1 MVNKMLFGDLQSKDV
16 INVVDGSKL
25 GKITDLEFDPT
36 SGKITAISI
45 QSSLR
50 FANFFSSNNNIVIPW
65 NQIVKI
71 GGEVVIV
78 NHSNL
83 LK

>member
-1 MVNKMLFGDLQSKDV
+1 MLLGDLQSKDV

-25 GKITDLEFDPT
+25 GRISNMEIDPNE
-36 SGKITAISI
+36 GKIISVTV
-45 QSSLR
+45 QSNTRL
-50 FANFFSSNNNIVIPW
+50 ANFFSGNNNAVIPW

-78 NHSNL
+78 NYSNF